1 MQKKIITRA
10 VIAAA
15 FSAPAFADST
25 VYGVLDAAV
34 VSASADGQK
43 SQLLTVSGGLSA
55 SRLGVKASE
64 ELDGGLKAIAVLE
77 YGLADTQTKDGL
89 TTATARQQL
98 LGLAGSFGTVAT
110 GYLQTTG
117 YDWGSKFDVT
127 AGSSISPLQNITYAG
142 SAGAG
147 NGNTNFLIGSKAVA
161 SRAQRALAYIS
172 PDFGGFSFA
181 VNYSTAMSGLGNL
194 TVASSA
200 TDTNVTAALA
210 SANYDN
216 GPLSV
221 GLVYA
226 GTSNPAST
234 SNVTEYALGA
244 SYDFGIATLK
254 GTFQSSKNGQTGTLG
269 SADSAYS
276 LGAVIPAGP
285 GAVALS
291 YAASNIAS
299 LSNSNASGYTVG
311 YLQGL
316 SKTTTAY
323 VAYSGMSQGTATR
336 AYSVDNSALSAATLT
351 AGGNSSMI
359 ALGLNKKF

>member
-1 MQKKIITRA
+1 MQKKIITLA
-10 VIAAA
+10 VVAAA
-15 FSAPAFADST
+15 FSASAFADST

-77 YGLADTQTKDGL
+77 YGLETQTADGL
-89 TTATARQQL
+89 AKAAARQQL

-117 YDWGSKFDVT
+117 YDWGSKYDVT
-127 AGSSISPLQNITYAG
+127 AGSSISPLQNITNANN
-142 SAGAG
+142 S
-147 NGNTNFLIGSKAVA
+147 NTGFLIGSKAGA
-161 SRAQRALAYIS
+161 TRAQRALAYIS

-181 VNYSTAMSGLGNL
+181 VNYSTALVGTGNL
-194 TVASSA
+194 GLASTA
-200 TDTNVTAALA
+200 ADNNVTAALA

-226 GTSNPAST
+226 GTSYATST
-234 SNVTEYALGA
+234 NNVTEYALGA

-254 GTFQSSKNGQTGTLG
+254 GTFQSSKNGKTGTLG
-269 SADSAYS
+269 DADSAYS

-291 YAASNIAS
+291 YASAKIAS

-323 VAYSGMSQGTATR
+323 LAYSGMSQGTAAS
-336 AYSVDNSALSAATLT
+336 AYSVDNDALSGATLT

>member
-1 MQKKIITRA
+1 MQKKIITLA
-10 VIAAA
+10 VVAAA

-127 AGSSISPLQNITYAG
+127 AGSSISPLQNITNA
-142 SAGAG
+142 S
-147 NGNTNFLIGSKAVA
+147 NGNTSFLIGSKAGA
-161 SRAQRALAYIS
+161 TRAQRALAYIS
-172 PDFGGFSFA
+172 PDFSGFSFA

-291 YAASNIAS
+291 YASANIAS
-299 LSNSNASGYTVG
+299 VSNSNASGYTVG

-336 AYSVDNSALSAATLT
+336 AYSVDNDALSAATLT

>member
-1 MQKKIITRA
+1 MQKKIITLA

-127 AGSSISPLQNITYAG
+127 AGSSISPLQNITNA
-142 SAGAG
+142 S

-194 TVASSA
+194 TVAASA
-200 TDTNVTAALA
+200 TETIGRAAVA
-210 SANYDN
+210 SAKYDN

>member
-1 MQKKIITRA
+1 MQKKIITLA
-10 VIAAA
+10 VVAAA

-127 AGSSISPLQNITYAG
+127 AGSSISPLQNITNA
-142 SAGAG
+142 S
-147 NGNTNFLIGSKAVA
+147 NGNTSFLIGSKAGA
-161 SRAQRALAYIS
+161 TRAQRALAYIS
-172 PDFGGFSFA
+172 PDFSGFSFA

-244 SYDFGIATLK
+244 SYDFGVATLK